1 MLKQGLDTTG
11 NNIHHRLNPKRNYI
25 MKKWL
30 LTVAIA
36 ASFGATADEGM
47 WQPHQLPAMADELKA
62 KGLEISVDSISKLTE
77 FPMNAVISL
86 GGCTASFVS
95 PKGLVVTNHHCAYGS
110 IQYNSTPEK
119 NLLNDGFLAKTY
131 ADELPATPGSRIFVT
146 EAVTNVTDRVKAH
159 QMNKVGN
166 DFYQGIEQQ
175 EKALVAECELTDG
188 YRCQVYSFHGGLEY
202 YLVKQLEIRD
212 VRLAYNPAA
221 SIGKYGG
228 DIDNWMWP
236 RHTGDFSFY
245 RAYVAKNGEPADF
258 SKDNVP
264 YEPKSFLKVSAKGVS
279 DGDFVMVAGYPGS
292 TNRYRTAD
300 EVKNQFGWAYPE
312 GKVLQERIIDIIKD
326 TAAEG
331 SDERIKYE
339 SLIAGLANYA
349 KNFTSM
355 IEFYGKSTMLAERIK
370 VETDL
375 ANWINKDK
383 KRQQQYGKT
392 LSNLEKLVAKS
403 QQNQQRDMLLGY
415 IGYTTMLTTARD
427 LYRLANEKALPDM
440 AREPGYQDRD
450 MINFTASME
459 RIDRRY
465 AASVDKALLADL
477 LTRYAA
483 LPTKQ
488 RLASLDKA
496 FAISNTFDAKA
507 LVKTLDKMYTH
518 TKLNDQATRLA
529 WMNKSVADF
538 KASNDPFIQYA
549 VQTFAADMAL
559 EQQQKQLAGELMKVR
574 PQYMDAIIAYNRELG
589 KPVYADANSSLR
601 VTVGSVKGYSPQD
614 GLVAVPFT
622 RLEGILAKDTGVDPF
637 DAPAKQLE
645 LIKQKQYGDYYVK
658 ALDSVPVNFLS
669 TLDTTGGNSGSPT
682 LNGRAELV
690 GLLFD
695 GVYESIIGD
704 WGYDAQ
710 SNRSIQV
717 DSRYMLWV
725 MQYVDNADNLLAEM
739 DIVK

>member
-1 MLKQGLDTTG
+1 
-11 NNIHHRLNPKRNYI
+11 

-30 LTVAIA
+30 LTVAMA
-36 ASFGATADEGM
+36 ASFGAAADEGM

-62 KGLEISVDSISKLTE
+62 KGLEISADSISKLTE
-77 FPMNAVISL
+77 SPMNAVISL

-110 IQYNSTPEK
+110 IQYNSTPDK
-119 NLLNDGFLAKTY
+119 NLLKDGFLAKTY
-131 ADELPATPGSRIFVT
+131 AEELPATPGSRIFVT
-146 EAVTNVTDRVKAH
+146 EAVTKVTDKVKAN
-159 QMNKVGN
+159 QMHKLGN

-175 EKALVAECELTDG
+175 QKALVAECELTDG
-188 YRCQVYSFHGGLEY
+188 YRCQVYSFYGGVEY

-221 SIGKYGG
+221 SVGKYGG

-245 RAYVAKNGEPADF
+245 RAYVSTDGKPADY

-264 YEPKSFLKVSAKGVS
+264 YEPKSFLKVSAKGLS

-300 EVKNQFGWAYPE
+300 EVKNQFEWAYPE
-312 GKVLQERIIDIIKD
+312 GKILRERMIDIIKD

-355 IEFYGKSTMLAERIK
+355 IEFYGKSTILADRNKI
-370 VETDL
+370 ETDL
-375 ANWINKDK
+375 TTWINKDK
-383 KRQQQYGKT
+383 KRQQQYGAT
-392 LSNLEKLVAKS
+392 LSTLAKLVTKS
-403 QQNQQRDMLLGY
+403 QQHQERDTLLAY
-415 IGYTTMLTTARD
+415 IGYTTMVTTARD
-427 LYRLANEKALPDM
+427 LYRLANEKTLPDVQ
-440 AREPGYQDRD
+440 REPGYQDRD
-450 MINFTASME
+450 MAIFTSSME

-465 AASVDKALLADL
+465 AANVDKALLADL

-483 LPTKQ
+483 LPAEQ
-488 RLASLDKA
+488 RLTSLD
-496 FAISNTFDAKA
+496 NTFGITNQFDAKA
-507 LVKTLDKMYTH
+507 LANTLDKMYANT
-518 TKLNDQATRLA
+518 TLNDQATRLA
-529 WMNKSVADF
+529 WMHKSVADF
-538 KASNDPFIQYA
+538 NAATDPFIQLA
-549 VQTFAADMAL
+549 VQTYASDMAL
-559 EQQQKQLAGELMKVR
+559 EKAQKQLTGDLMKVR
-574 PQYMDAIIAYNRELG
+574 PQYMNAIIAYNRELG

-601 VTVGSVKGYSPQD
+601 VTVGNVKGYTPQD

-622 RLEGILAKDTGVDPF
+622 RLEGLLAKDTGVDPF

-658 ALDSVPVNFLS
+658 AVDSVPVNFLS

-704 WGYDAQ
+704 WGYDAK

-725 MQYVDNADNLLAEM
+725 MQYVDHADNLLAEM